1 MRIVGVEVTTV
12 SVPCLRPVR
21 WRYGTMAGVTSAL
34 VSIRTDA
41 GIEGFGEAPGEPS
54 IGIIRETI
62 DLLAPALVGEDPL
75 ELRRLMERTRSRGAA
90 HFPFV
95 SNVVLA
101 AFEMALWDICG
112 KALDAPV
119 HQLFGG
125 LTTRSVPF
133 YWHVNS
139 VDGSEEEAVRHA
151 KEGLAQGF
159 TTLYMKGSDDAR
171 RDLELMLALRREA
184 GPDIAL
190 RLDPNEGWNYRD
202 CLKNE
207 GLLHEVG
214 LEFLEQPFTMRALRQ
229 ARELRRRLGV
239 PVAANQSA
247 WFLPDVHDVLDAE
260 AADVVVTGLHQA
272 GGLLNL
278 DAANAICGI
287 FGVPLVRHSLCDLG
301 VATAAALQ
309 LLGTWNPAEVA
320 HQTHLTLVEHDL
332 LAERLIFAG
341 GCLEVPA
348 GPGIGVELDGAAV
361 ERYAKQFR
369 DEGEYA
375 SYHHHEQDYSSRPL

>member
-1 MRIVGVEVTTV
+1 MRIVGVEVTAV
-12 SVPCLRPVR
+12 SVPCHRPVR
-21 WRYGTMAGVTSAL
+21 WRYGATAGVTTAL
-34 VSIRTDA
+34 VSIRTDD
-41 GIEGFGEAPGEPS
+41 GIEGIGEAPGVPS
-54 IGIIRETI
+54 IGIVLEAIGYFV
-62 DLLAPALVGEDPL
+62 PALVGEDPL
-75 ELRRLMERTRSRGAA
+75 GVRRLMDRARSRGAA

-125 LTTRSVPF
+125 ITSPSIPF

-139 VDGSEEEAVRHA
+139 ADGTEEEAVRHA
-151 KEGLAQGF
+151 QEGLAQGF

-171 RDLELMLALRREA
+171 HDLELMLALRREA

-190 RLDPNEGWNYRD
+190 RLDPNEGWTFRD
-202 CLKNE
+202 CLKHE
-207 GLLHEVG
+207 GLLREVG
-214 LEFLEQPFTMRALRQ
+214 LEFLEQPFEMRAHRD
-229 ARELRRRLGV
+229 ARELRHRLGV

-247 WFLPDVHDVLDAE
+247 WFLPDVHDVLDAD

-272 GGLLNL
+272 GGLGNL
-278 DAANAICGI
+278 DAAHAICSI
-287 FGVPLVRHSLCDLG
+287 FDVPLVRHSLCDLG

-309 LLGTWNPAEVA
+309 VLSTWGPTGMA

-332 LAERLIFAG
+332 LAERLTFAG
-341 GCLEVPA
+341 GRLEVPA
-348 GPGIGVELDGAAV
+348 GPGLGVELDGGAV
-361 ERYAKQFR
+361 ERYAKRFR
-369 DEGEYA
+369 EEGEYV
-375 SYHHHEQDYSSRPL
+375 SYEHHAR